1 METLWSV
8 WITGS
13 TIVTIATIISEFT
26 PTKKDD
32 EVMGKIN
39 SFIKI
44 ISLRFK
50 ELQK

>member
-1 METLWSV
+1 METIWSV
-8 WITGS
+8 WVVIS
-13 TIVTIATIISEFT
+13 TIVTIATVISEVT

>member
-1 METLWSV
+1 METLWLIWV
-8 WITGS
+8 WAS
-13 TIVTIATIISEFT
+13 TIVTIATIISELT

-39 SFIKI
+39 AFIKI
-44 ISLRFK
+44 VSLRFK

>member
-8 WITGS
+8 WVWAS
-13 TIVTIATIISEFT
+13 TIVTIATIISELT

-39 SFIKI
+39 AFIKI
-44 ISLRFK
+44 VSLRFK

>member
-1 METLWSV
+1 MEALWSV
-8 WITGS
+8 WVTVS
-13 TIVTIATIISEFT
+13 TVVTIATVISELT

-44 ISLRFK
+44 VSLRFK